1 MALQFNTLFSIRG
14 AVLLEFPI
22 FKFST
27 GTTPSKVALHLL
39 PLDESSQPK
48 CSYGTERNRCS
59 PVYRSVCFLEFVSNA
74 TAHVKYDHNWCF
86 EDIERQQLSALHIP
100 CATRSN
106 SKPALRARLDLLG
119 RSTPQPHGTSSV
131 PDGCRWRCGGGS

>member
-27 GTTPSKVALHLL
+27 GTLPSKVALHLL

-48 CSYGTERNRCS
+48 CSYGTGAEQVFTGV
-59 PVYRSVCFLEFVSNA
+59 PVGLFFRVRFQR
-74 TAHVKYDHNWCF
+74 D
-86 EDIERQQLSALHIP
+86 
-100 CATRSN
+100 
-106 SKPALRARLDLLG
+106 RAR
-119 RSTPQPHGTSSV
+119 QI
-131 PDGCRWRCGGGS
+131 